1 MAEKRDYYEV
11 LGVNKNSTPDEIKS
25 AYRKAALKWHPDKW
39 VNGTDEEK
47 KTAEEK
53 FKEAS
58 EAYSVLS
65 DENKKARYDRYGF
78 AGMDGGSTGAGG
90 FGGFGDFDLNDIL
103 NSVFGRGFDF
113 GGFGSGF
120 GFGGG
125 GSGGGS
131 RGGSIKQRGSNIR
144 VKVKLNL
151 QEIAHGVKKKI
162 KVTKYVACTHCHGSG
177 SEDGS
182 TETCPTCHGRGQVVQ
197 TVNSFFGQ
205 MQTQSV
211 CPTCNGTGKVIKK
224 KCTHCGGEGIMK
236 GDEVIEI
243 DIPAGVSQDMQ
254 LTVRGK
260 GNAGPHNGVNG
271 DLYVLIEE
279 EPHPDFERNEND
291 LIYNLFITI
300 PEAILG
306 TQAEVPT
313 VDGKV
318 RVKIAPGTQS
328 GKVLRLRGKG
338 LPILNGYG
346 SGDML
351 VNVNVWVPKKV
362 NKEEEKLLQQLAQ
375 SDNFRPNP
383 TPEEKSFFSK
393 IKDYFN

>member
-1 MAEKRDYYEV
+1 MAEKQKRDYYEV

-39 VNGTDEEK
+39 VSGTDEEK
-47 KTAEEK
+47 KTAEEN

-78 AGMDGGSTGAGG
+78 AGMDGSSAGGAG
-90 FGGFGDFDLNDIL
+90 FSGFGDFDLNDIL

-113 GGFGSGF
+113 GGGFSGF
-120 GFGGG
+120 SGF
-125 GSGGGS
+125 GGGS
-131 RGGSIKQRGSNIR
+131 RGGGVVRERGSNIR
-144 VKVKLNL
+144 GNVKVTL
-151 QEIAHGVKKKI
+151 QEIAKGTTKKI
-162 KVTKYVACTHCHGSG
+162 KVKKDVECPHCHGSG
-177 SEDGS
+177 SENGQ

-205 MQTQSV
+205 MQTASV
-211 CPTCNGTGKVIKK
+211 CPTCGGRGNIIKN
-224 KCTHCGGEGIMK
+224 KCKNCGGSGVVK
-236 GDEVIEI
+236 GEEIIEVKV
-243 DIPAGVSQDMQ
+243 PAGVGEGMQ
-254 LTVRGK
+254 LTMRGK
-260 GNAGPHNGVNG
+260 GNAGPRNGIAG
-271 DLYVLIEE
+271 DLLVLIEE
-279 EPHPDFERNEND
+279 EPHPDFEREEST

-300 PEAILG
+300 PEAIMG

-338 LPILNGYG
+338 LPVVNGYG
-346 SGDML
+346 VGDML

-362 NKEEEKLLQQLAQ
+362 SKDEEKLLQQLAQ
-375 SDNFRPNP
+375 SENFKPNP
-383 TPEEKSFFSK
+383 TAEEKSFFSK

>member
-39 VNGTDEEK
+39 VNGTDAEK
-47 KTAEEK
+47 KTAEEN

-78 AGMDGGSTGAGG
+78 AGMDGGSASGGGG

-113 GGFGSGF
+113 GGGFSGF
-120 GFGGG
+120 SGFGGG
-125 GSGGGS
+125 GS
-131 RGGSIKQRGSNIR
+131 RGGTVKQRGSNIR

-162 KVTKYVACTHCHGSG
+162 KVSKYVACTHCHGSG

-205 MQTQSV
+205 MQTASV
-211 CPTCNGTGKVIKK
+211 CPTCNGTGTVIKK
-224 KCTHCGGEGIMK
+224 KCTHCGGEGITK
-236 GDEVIEI
+236 GDEVIDI
-243 DIPAGVSQDMQ
+243 DIPAGVGEGMQ

-271 DLYVLIEE
+271 DMLVLIEE
-279 EPHPDFERNEND
+279 EPHPDFERDEST

-362 NKEEEKLLQQLAQ
+362 SKEEEQLLQQLGQ
-375 SDNFRPNP
+375 SQNFKPNP

>member
-39 VNGTDEEK
+39 VNGTDAEK
-47 KTAEEK
+47 KTAEEN

-78 AGMDGGSTGAGG
+78 AGMDGGSASGGSG

-113 GGFGSGF
+113 GGGF
-120 GFGGG
+120 SSFSGFGGG
-125 GSGGGS
+125 SS
-131 RGGSIKQRGSNIR
+131 RGGTVKQRGSNIR

-162 KVTKYVACTHCHGSG
+162 KVSKYVACTHCHGSG

-205 MQTQSV
+205 MQTASV
-211 CPTCNGTGKVIKK
+211 CPTCNGTGTVIKK

-236 GDEVIEI
+236 GDEIIDI
-243 DIPAGVSQDMQ
+243 DIPAGVGEGMQ

-271 DLYVLIEE
+271 DLLVLIEE
-279 EPHPDFERNEND
+279 EPHPDFERDEST

-300 PEAILG
+300 PEAIMG

-313 VDGKV
+313 VDGQV

-362 NKEEEKLLQQLAQ
+362 SKKEEELLQQLAQ
-375 SDNFRPNP
+375 SDNFKPNP
-383 TPEEKSFFSK
+383 TAEEKSFFSK

>member
-11 LGVNKNSTPDEIKS
+11 LGVNKDSSPDEIKS

-39 VNGTDEEK
+39 VNGTDAEK
-47 KTAEEK
+47 KTAEEN

-78 AGMDGGSTGAGG
+78 AGMDGGSAGAGG
-90 FGGFGDFDLNDIL
+90 YGGFGDFDLNDIL
-103 NSVFGRGFDF
+103 NSVFGSGFNF

-125 GSGGGS
+125 GSS
-131 RGGSIKQRGSNIR
+131 RGGTVKQRGSNIR

-162 KVTKYVACTHCHGSG
+162 KVTKNVACSHCHGSG

-205 MQTQSV
+205 MQTASV
-211 CPTCNGTGKVIKK
+211 CPTCHGQGTVIKK
-224 KCTHCGGEGIMK
+224 KCTHCGGEGVMK

-243 DIPAGVSQDMQ
+243 DIPAGVGEGMQ

-260 GNAGPHNGVNG
+260 GNAGPHNGVSG
-271 DLYVLIEE
+271 DLLVLIEE
-279 EPHPDFERNEND
+279 EPHPDFEREENN

-300 PEAILG
+300 PEAIMG

-362 NKEEEKLLQQLAQ
+362 SKEEEKLLEQLAK
-375 SDNFRPNP
+375 SDNFKPNP

>member
-11 LGVNKNSTPDEIKS
+11 LGVNKSSTPDEIKS
-25 AYRKAALKWHPDKW
+25 AYRKAALQWHPDKW

-78 AGMDGGSTGAGG
+78 AGMDGGSAGAGG

-113 GGFGSGF
+113 GGFSSFG

-125 GSGGGS
+125 SS

-375 SDNFRPNP
+375 SDNFKPNP
-383 TPEEKSFFSK
+383 TAEEKSFFSK

>member
-300 PEAILG
+300 PEAIMG

-362 NKEEEKLLQQLAQ
+362 SKKEEELLQQLAQ
-375 SDNFRPNP
+375 SDNFKPNP
-383 TPEEKSFFSK
+383 TAEEKSFFSK

>member
-120 GFGGG
+120 GFSG
-125 GSGGGS
+125 GSS

-162 KVTKYVACTHCHGSG
+162 KVTKYVACPLPWQRIGGRLHRDLSHLPRPRTSG
-177 SEDGS
+177 ADRQQLLR
-182 TETCPTCHGRGQVVQ
+182 TDADP
-197 TVNSFFGQ
+197 
-205 MQTQSV
+205 
-211 CPTCNGTGKVIKK
+211 I
-224 KCTHCGGEGIMK
+224 
-236 GDEVIEI
+236 
-243 DIPAGVSQDMQ
+243 GVSHLQWYRQ
-254 LTVRGK
+254 S
-260 GNAGPHNGVNG
+260 HQ
-271 DLYVLIEE
+271 EE
-279 EPHPDFERNEND
+279 MHPLRWRRHHER
-291 LIYNLFITI
+291 
-300 PEAILG
+300 
-306 TQAEVPT
+306 
-313 VDGKV
+313 
-318 RVKIAPGTQS
+318 R
-328 GKVLRLRGKG
+328 
-338 LPILNGYG
+338 
-346 SGDML
+346 
-351 VNVNVWVPKKV
+351 
-362 NKEEEKLLQQLAQ
+362 
-375 SDNFRPNP
+375 
-383 TPEEKSFFSK
+383 
-393 IKDYFN
+393 

>member
-39 VNGTDEEK
+39 VNGTDAEK
-47 KTAEEK
+47 KTAEEN

-78 AGMDGGSTGAGG
+78 TGMDGGSASGGSG

-113 GGFGSGF
+113 GGGFSGF
-120 GFGGG
+120 SGFGGG
-125 GSGGGS
+125 GS
-131 RGGSIKQRGSNIR
+131 RGGTVKQRGSNIR

-162 KVTKYVACTHCHGSG
+162 KVSKYVACTHCHGSG

-205 MQTQSV
+205 MQTASV
-211 CPTCNGTGKVIKK
+211 CPTCNGTGTVIKK

-236 GDEVIEI
+236 GDEVIDI
-243 DIPAGVSQDMQ
+243 DIPAGVGEGMQ

-271 DLYVLIEE
+271 DLLVLIEE
-279 EPHPDFERNEND
+279 EPHPDFERDEST

-346 SGDML
+346 NGDML

-362 NKEEEKLLQQLAQ
+362 SKEEEQLLQQLGQ
-375 SDNFRPNP
+375 SQNFKPNP

>member
-11 LGVNKNSTPDEIKS
+11 LGVNKDSSPDEIKS

-39 VNGTDEEK
+39 VNGTDAEK
-47 KTAEEK
+47 KTAEEN

-78 AGMDGGSTGAGG
+78 AGMDGGSAGAGG
-90 FGGFGDFDLNDIL
+90 YGGFGDFDLNDIL
-103 NSVFGRGFDF
+103 NSVFGSGFNF

-120 GFGGG
+120 SSFGG
-125 GSGGGS
+125 SS
-131 RGGSIKQRGSNIR
+131 RGGTVKQRGSNIR

-162 KVTKYVACTHCHGSG
+162 KVTKNVTCSHCHGSG

-205 MQTQSV
+205 MQTASV
-211 CPTCNGTGKVIKK
+211 CPTCHGLGTVIKK
-224 KCTHCGGEGIMK
+224 KCTHCGGEGVMK
-236 GDEVIEI
+236 GDEIIEI
-243 DIPAGVSQDMQ
+243 DIPAGVGEGMQ

-260 GNAGPHNGVNG
+260 GNAGPHNGVSG
-271 DLYVLIEE
+271 DLLVLIEE
-279 EPHPDFERNEND
+279 EPHPDFEREENN

-300 PEAILG
+300 PEAIMG

-362 NKEEEKLLQQLAQ
+362 SKEEEKLLEQLAQ
-375 SDNFRPNP
+375 SDNFKPNP